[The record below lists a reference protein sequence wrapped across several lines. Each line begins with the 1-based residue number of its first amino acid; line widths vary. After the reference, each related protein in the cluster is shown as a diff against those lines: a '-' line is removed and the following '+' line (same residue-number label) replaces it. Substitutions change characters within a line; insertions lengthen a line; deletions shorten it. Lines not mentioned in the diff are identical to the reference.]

1 MNIVNRTRIKI
12 CGITRQE
19 DADAAVAAG
28 ADALGFVFYDPS
40 PRNVNVDQAAE
51 IIRNLPAFV
60 TSTALF
66 VNADV
71 AFVQRVIDST
81 GLDLLQFHGDED
93 VAYCEQFDRP
103 YMKAIRMKPGVDIQ
117 AECERYASATAI
129 LLDAYRPGVPGGT
142 GESFDW
148 DRIPSELKKPI
159 VLAGGLEPDNIR
171 RAVETVRPFA
181 VDVSGGVEASKG
193 IKDKAKIEKF
203 TLEVTR
209 AK

>member
-1 MNIVNRTRIKI
+1 MNRTRIKI

-19 DADAAVAAG
+19 DADVAVAAG

-40 PRNVNVDQAAE
+40 PRNVGVDQAAE

-71 AFVQRVIDST
+71 STVQQVIDST
-81 GLDLLQFHGDED
+81 CIDLLQFHGDEN
-93 VAYCEQFDRP
+93 VAYCEQFARP
-103 YMKAIRMKPGVDIQ
+103 YMKAIRMKPGVDVA
-117 AECERYASATAI
+117 AECARYASASAI

-148 DRIPSELKKPI
+148 ELIPEEVRGSI
-159 VLAGGLEPDNIR
+159 VLAGGLTPDNIR
-171 RAVETVRPFA
+171 KAVETVNPFA

-193 IKDKAKIEKF
+193 IKDKEKVEKF
-203 TLEVTR
+203 IQEVNR
-209 AK
+209 AD

>member
-1 MNIVNRTRIKI
+1 MNRTRIKI

-19 DADAAVAAG
+19 DADVAVAAG

-40 PRNVNVDQAAE
+40 PRNVGVDQAAE

-71 AFVQRVIDST
+71 STVQQVIDST
-81 GLDLLQFHGDED
+81 CIDLLQFHGDED
-93 VAYCEQFDRP
+93 VAYCEQFARP
-103 YMKAIRMKPGVDIQ
+103 YMKAIRMKPGVDVA
-117 AECERYASATAI
+117 AECARYASASAI

-148 DRIPSELKKPI
+148 ELIPEEVRGSI
-159 VLAGGLEPDNIR
+159 VLAGGLTPDNIR
-171 RAVETVRPFA
+171 KAVETVHPFA

-193 IKDKAKIEKF
+193 IKDKEKVEKF
-203 TLEVTR
+203 IQEVNR
-209 AK
+209 AD

>member
-71 AFVQRVIDST
+71 AFVRRVIDST

-103 YMKAIRMKPGVDIQ
+103 YMKAIRMKPDVDIQ
-117 AECERYASATAI
+117 AECERYTSATAI

-148 DRIPSELKKPI
+148 DRIPSGLKKPI

-193 IKDKAKIEKF
+193 IKDKAKLEKF

>member
-40 PRNVNVDQAAE
+40 PRNVNMDQAAE

-71 AFVQRVIDST
+71 AFVQRVIDAT

-148 DRIPSELKKPI
+148 DRIPSGLKKPI

>member
-28 ADALGFVFYDPS
+28 ADALGFVFYEPS

-51 IIRNLPAFV
+51 IIRSLPAFV

-71 AFVQRVIDST
+71 AFVQRVIDAT

-148 DRIPSELKKPI
+148 DRIPSGLKKPI

-193 IKDKAKIEKF
+193 IKDKVKIEKF

>member
-1 MNIVNRTRIKI
+1 MNRTRIKI
-12 CGITRQE
+12 CGVTRKE

-28 ADALGFVFYDPS
+28 ADALGFVFYGPS
-40 PRNVNVDQAAE
+40 PRNVSVKQAAH
-51 IIRNLPAFV
+51 IIRDLPAFV

-71 AFVQRVIDST
+71 EFVQQVINET
-81 GLDLLQFHGDED
+81 GLDLLQFHGAED
-93 VAYCEQFDRP
+93 VVYCEQFNRP
-103 YMKAIRMKPGVDIQ
+103 YMKAVRMKPGVDVA
-117 AECERYASATAI
+117 AECDRFSSAAAI

-142 GESFDW
+142 GDSFDW
-148 DRIPSELKKPI
+148 DLIPSGLKKPI
-159 VLAGGLEPDNIR
+159 VLAGGLKPENVR

-193 IKDKAKIEKF
+193 IKDKEKIEKF

-209 AK
+209 AE

>member
-40 PRNVNVDQAAE
+40 PRNVNMDQAAE

-71 AFVQRVIDST
+71 AFVQRVIDAT

-148 DRIPSELKKPI
+148 DRIPSGLKKPI

-171 RAVETVRPFA
+171 RAVKTVRPFA

>member
-103 YMKAIRMKPGVDIQ
+103 YMKAIRMKPDVDIQ
-117 AECERYASATAI
+117 AECERYTSATAI

-148 DRIPSELKKPI
+148 DRIPSGLKKPI

-193 IKDKAKIEKF
+193 IKDKAKLEKF

>member
-1 MNIVNRTRIKI
+1 MNRTRIKI

-19 DADAAVAAG
+19 DADVAVAAG

-40 PRNVNVDQAAE
+40 PRNVGVDQAAE

-71 AFVQRVIDST
+71 STVQQVIDST
-81 GLDLLQFHGDED
+81 CIDLLQFHGDED
-93 VAYCEQFDRP
+93 VAYCEQFARP
-103 YMKAIRMKPGVDIQ
+103 YMKAIRMKPGVDVV
-117 AECERYASATAI
+117 AECARYASASAI

-148 DRIPSELKKPI
+148 ELIPEEVRGSI
-159 VLAGGLEPDNIR
+159 VLAGGLTPDNIR
-171 RAVETVRPFA
+171 KAVETVNPFA

-193 IKDKAKIEKF
+193 IKDKEKVEKF
-203 TLEVTR
+203 IQEVNR
-209 AK
+209 AD

>member
-81 GLDLLQFHGDED
+81 SLDLLQFHGDED

-103 YMKAIRMKPGVDIQ
+103 YMKAIRMKPGVNIQ
-117 AECERYASATAI
+117 AECERYTSATAI

-148 DRIPSELKKPI
+148 DRIPSGLKKPI

-193 IKDKAKIEKF
+193 IKDKAKLEKF

>member
-1 MNIVNRTRIKI
+1 MNRTRIKI

>member
-40 PRNVNVDQAAE
+40 PRNVNMDQAAE

-71 AFVQRVIDST
+71 AFVQRVIDAT

-148 DRIPSELKKPI
+148 D
-159 VLAGGLEPDNIR
+159 
-171 RAVETVRPFA
+171 
-181 VDVSGGVEASKG
+181 
-193 IKDKAKIEKF
+193 
-203 TLEVTR
+203 
-209 AK
+209 

>member
-28 ADALGFVFYDPS
+28 ADALGFVFYEPS

-51 IIRNLPAFV
+51 IIRSLPAFV

-71 AFVQRVIDST
+71 AFVQRVIDAT

-117 AECERYASATAI
+117 AECERYASAAAI

-148 DRIPSELKKPI
+148 DRIPSGLKKPI

-193 IKDKAKIEKF
+193 IKDKVKIEKF